1 MLIDVLTLF
10 PRIIEAPLQQS
21 LLKKAQE
28 KNLVEVRIKDIR
40 EFALD
45 KHKTA
50 DDVPF
55 GGGAGMVM
63 KPEPICLALDEVLKT
78 NTDKKVT
85 ILLTSP
91 QGAKFTQKKALDLSK
106 LTHLIIICGHYTGV
120 DERVRLLYPVEE
132 ISIGDYIL
140 TGGESAALVIIDAT
154 VRLLPG
160 VLGNFAAAEKDSF
173 YSGLLGYPQYTR
185 PQIFR
190 GLEVPEILVSGD
202 HKKIALWRRKE
213 ALKKTLE
220 MRPDL
225 LKSFNITETD
235 KKILEELEKDEI

>member
-1 MLIDVLTLF
+1 MIDVLTLF
-10 PRIIEAPLQQS
+10 PRLIEAPLRQS

-28 KNLVEVRIKDIR
+28 KNLVEVRIRDIR

-78 NTDKKVT
+78 NTDKNVT

-106 LTHLIIICGHYTGV
+106 QTHLIIICGHYTGV
-120 DERVRLLYPVEE
+120 DERVKLLYPVEE
-132 ISIGDYIL
+132 ISVGDYIL
-140 TGGESAALVIIDAT
+140 TGGEAAALVIIDAT

-160 VLGNFAAAEKDSF
+160 VLGNFAAAEEDSF

-202 HKKIALWRRKE
+202 HKKIARWRRKE

-235 KKILEELEKDEI
+235 KKILEELKKDEI